1 MYENYGK
8 MHLTVENFI
17 GVMQDYSIVYLVECE
32 QCGVLIAYQ
41 GQGHSCDGIK
51 DISEQAKWEAAY
63 LAEFLKG
70 LKKVYTVKKFEEGLK

>member
-1 MYENYGK
+1 

-41 GQGHSCDGIK
+41 GQGHSCDGIT

-70 LKKVYTVKKFEEGLK
+70 LKKVFTVKKFEEGLK